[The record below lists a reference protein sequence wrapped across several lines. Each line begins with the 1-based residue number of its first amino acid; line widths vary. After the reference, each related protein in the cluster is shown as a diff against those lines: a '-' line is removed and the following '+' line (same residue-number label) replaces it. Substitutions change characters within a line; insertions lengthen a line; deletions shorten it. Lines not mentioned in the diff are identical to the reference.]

1 MLLSLC
7 LPKTFLNRLR
17 QSIIRLLLLL
27 RFWRLKLNEF
37 DWRYRIVFY
46 LSLLRTFC
54 TFRRSLPQEFLDL
67 CFIDVLLLLSYHLDI
82 WLVSHHL
89 KQIVEFQ
96 MRDLIVQSLPLFL
109 KFTLFLAFSNLRISN
124 LFLRSFLFLLRRRK
138 FLVQSW
144 SSSAHVKFDRISLEG
159 LFWKSITCFY
169 SSFLRLL
176 LHFLILWLSL
186 QWLLSLCSW
195 FCLWPIELDVSV
207 DLLRLGSLDSL
218 LQEVH

>member
-1 MLLSLC
+1 MLLSFC

-27 RFWRLKLNEF
+27 RFWGLKLNEF
-37 DWRYRIVFY
+37 NWGYRIVFY
-46 LSLLRTFC
+46 LILLRTFC
-54 TFRRSLPQEFLDL
+54 IFWRSLPQELLYL
-67 CFIDVLLLLSYHLDI
+67 CLIDILLLLSYHLDI
-82 WLVSHHL
+82 RLVSHHL

-109 KFTLFLAFSNLRISN
+109 KFTLILVFSNLRISN

-144 SSSAHVKFDRISLEG
+144 SSSVHVKFDRVSLER
-159 LFWKSITCFY
+159 LFWKSETCFY
-169 SSFLRLL
+169 FSFLRLI
-176 LHFLILWLSL
+176 LHFFILWLSL
-186 QWLLSLCSW
+186 QWLLSLWSW
-195 FCLWPIELDVSV
+195 FCLWPIELDMGV

-218 LQEVH
+218 LQELH